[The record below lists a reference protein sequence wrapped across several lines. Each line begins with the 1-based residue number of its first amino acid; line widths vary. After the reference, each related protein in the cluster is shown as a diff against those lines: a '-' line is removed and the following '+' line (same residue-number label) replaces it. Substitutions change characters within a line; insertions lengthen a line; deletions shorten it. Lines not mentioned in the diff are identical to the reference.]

1 MESVEE
7 YAEEVCEKWKHCP
20 LCRSEDGFAKRV
32 GVTGVTRLT
41 CKACSAEWWII
52 VTWRGKIKGMM
63 LMKIG
68 LSQIAVQYRS
78 QTKPLEEWMALDLG
92 TENVKESEG
101 THTRGK
107 EVEEYKEEELIDERN
122 DVRKVVRICPVCNL
136 EIDEEASFCPH
147 CAYKEKLASKRNLG
161 LIILGTGLLQMFCG
175 FCLVLGNENPSLEML
190 LVIPG
195 GFITTI
201 IGGVVA
207 FYYFAKEGEVE
218 LESLRQAEETNFN
231 IFKEKI
237 EGVLKNEPDGLTLKE
252 IGEKTKEPWGVTI
265 AMPDEWYR
273 RLERDLGLVVEK
285 KEGKIIWRVK
295 KRK

>member
-1 MESVEE
+1 M
-7 YAEEVCEKWKHCP
+7 
-20 LCRSEDGFAKRV
+20 
-32 GVTGVTRLT
+32 
-41 CKACSAEWWII
+41 
-52 VTWRGKIKGMM
+52 
-63 LMKIG
+63 
-68 LSQIAVQYRS
+68 
-78 QTKPLEEWMALDLG
+78 
-92 TENVKESEG
+92 
-101 THTRGK
+101 
-107 EVEEYKEEELIDERN
+107 EEYKEEELIDERN
-122 DVRKVVRICPVCNL
+122 DVRKVVRICPVCDM

-147 CAYKEKLASKRNLG
+147 CAYKGELARKRNFG
-161 LIILGTGLLQMFCG
+161 LLILGTGLLQMFCG

-190 LVIPG
+190 LVIPL

-218 LESLRQAEETNFN
+218 LESLRQAEEANFN

-285 KEGKIIWRVK
+285 KEGKIIWRLK